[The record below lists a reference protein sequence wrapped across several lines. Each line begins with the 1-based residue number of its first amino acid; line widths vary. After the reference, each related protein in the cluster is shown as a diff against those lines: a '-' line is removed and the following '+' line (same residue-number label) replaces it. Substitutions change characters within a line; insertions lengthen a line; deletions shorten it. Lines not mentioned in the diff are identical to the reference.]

1 MTPIE
6 PAPVEPAP
14 IEPAP
19 IEPAPIDPAPIDPAP
34 GGPPGRP
41 VRRKALA
48 VDLGERR
55 IGVAVSDSGG
65 ALAFPLCVI
74 DRAETPAADR
84 ARLAAIVVDHDVHTV
99 VVGLPLSLDGS
110 RGPAAV
116 LALAEAVELAAAI
129 APVRVVTFDE
139 RLTTVSAA
147 AGQRAAGKNAQSGRA
162 TVDSAA
168 AAVLLQA
175 WLDAG
180 QG

>member
-1 MTPIE
+1 MTPPE
-6 PAPVEPAP
+6 PAPGV
-14 IEPAP
+14 
-19 IEPAPIDPAPIDPAP
+19 
-34 GGPPGRP
+34 PPVRP
-41 VRRKALA
+41 PRRKALA

-74 DRAETPAADR
+74 ERAGDPAQDRV
-84 ARLAAIVVDHDVHTV
+84 RLAAIVVEHEVGTV

-116 LALAEAVELAAAI
+116 LAVAEAAELAAAI
-129 APVRVVTFDE
+129 APIRLVTFDE

-147 AGQRAAGKNAQSGRA
+147 AGQRAAGKNTQAGRA

>member
-1 MTPIE
+1 MTPADAGE
-6 PAPVEPAP
+6 GASAVR
-14 IEPAP
+14 
-19 IEPAPIDPAPIDPAP
+19 P
-34 GGPPGRP
+34 G
-41 VRRKALA
+41 RRKAMG

-74 DRAETPAADR
+74 DRGGDPAADHR
-84 ARLAAIVVDHDVHTV
+84 RLAAVAAEHEVATV

-110 RGPAAV
+110 QGPAAASAV
-116 LALAEAVELAAAI
+116 AEAARLAAAV
-129 APVRVVTFDE
+129 APIRVVTFDE

-147 AGQRAAGKNAQSGRA
+147 VGQRAAGKSVKAARP
-162 TVDSAA
+162 TIDSAA

-180 QG
+180 HP